1 MKIMIRKFKLF
12 LSPIQALTAWLNKMS
27 REGYRLVKVGK
38 IFYYFEECERSKYV
52 YNVDYVA
59 NKSYDDLREY
69 ERFLEESNIRYME
82 KPANIGKVSIGSV
95 RWRPYADKG
104 AKIAISSGMINRE
117 FLILEKENDGNPFQ
131 IYTNVEDK
139 IRALK
144 TMRKPIITMMLFMA
158 IMFLASMLDFTPIF
172 KWTLYEVNLLSK
184 NSIPMLIIIGLVEVL
199 LLINYIRLTLTIN
212 ELKGE
217 ADIHE

>member
-1 MKIMIRKFKLF
+1 MIRKFKLF

-104 AKIAISSGMINRE
+104 AKIATSSGMINRE

-172 KWTLYEVNLLSK
+172 KWTL
-184 NSIPMLIIIGLVEVL
+184 
-199 LLINYIRLTLTIN
+199 
-212 ELKGE
+212 
-217 ADIHE
+217 

>member
-1 MKIMIRKFKLF
+1 MIRKFKLF

-104 AKIAISSGMINRE
+104 AKIA
-117 FLILEKENDGNPFQ
+117 
-131 IYTNVEDK
+131 T
-139 IRALK
+139 
-144 TMRKPIITMMLFMA
+144 
-158 IMFLASMLDFTPIF
+158 
-172 KWTLYEVNLLSK
+172 SK
-184 NSIPMLIIIGLVEVL
+184 G
-199 LLINYIRLTLTIN
+199 RR
-212 ELKGE
+212 
-217 ADIHE
+217 